1 MELWRKLGI
10 AIVFGV
16 AAIIGSGFVW
26 QLAGNWQAVFGYL
39 ALLGFALLA
48 FLVNPERI
56 VNETTKESDTA
67 R

>member
-1 MELWRKLGI
+1 MDLWRKLGI
-10 AIVFGV
+10 SIVFGV
-16 AAIIGSGFVW
+16 AAIIGSGLVW
-26 QLAGNWQAVFGYL
+26 HLAGNWQVVFGYL

-56 VNETTKESDTA
+56 VNEITKEDDVA